1 MVGATNH
8 MHLYFQK
15 CIPSSFGKSGFCIS
29 AGYTRRLWEMK
40 KNIMEKENMWYLW
53 SPQYCYFT
61 VINYRLV
68 QSYNSPQ
75 IYKSHKADELM
86 PLYFISWYKNS
97 GKLLFLKK
105 HKRSVGVAKGQ
116 QSNPPI
122 YLFYFSWEAEKENLI
137 SPSVIVFSERGPFL
151 MGFLAWPIWQFWSH

>member
-1 MVGATNH
+1 MSFQLNSFCANKGSILGKPFFSVKFEVKLSKDDKGCWLVMVGATNH

-86 PLYFISWYKNS
+86 PLYFISWYKKS

-122 YLFYFSWEAEKENLI
+122 YLF
-137 SPSVIVFSERGPFL
+137 
-151 MGFLAWPIWQFWSH
+151 